1 MADALTPNHYRIAVH
16 CDPLDLMRVAGG
28 DLLRAFCLGNA
39 LKYAARAGQK
49 EGETALED
57 LTKARHYLEEIGDA
71 RRWVLRRGQLAA
83 GALEAVPAART
94 AQVLF
99 ALLDAY
105 HANDLATLS
114 LAHAYVDAWVKLL
127 ERRAA

>member
-1 MADALTPNHYRIAVH
+1 MADDLTPSHYRIAVH

-39 LKYAARAGQK
+39 LKYVARAGQK
-49 EGETALED
+49 EGETPLDD

-71 RRWVLRRGQLAA
+71 RRWVLRRGQLHANQ
-83 GALEAVPAART
+83 LPAVPAERLST
-94 AQVLF
+94 VL
-99 ALLDAY
+99 LVILDAY